1 MSLSA
6 WVPGLRRETGVA
18 AAAPSSCRSPGS
30 APLRALVSP
39 RRLNS
44 ARPSAPALLM
54 KRAVWRASGGR
65 RDTWGDQE
73 LHVDV
78 GRWLRPA
85 LPSHRHVTSGPADL
99 GARPADSGARP
110 ARVPSPALSSG
121 TGGPAQNGNKRE
133 IEIDKSIQNLM
144 STSNLYKTRSKR
156 TGAWFLP
163 GSPAAL
169 RLRGTPPPGVEPP
182 VARRLLSSRGRGFQ
196 HLSLGPEPSWC
207 ARQRNPPG
215 ARELGAW

>member
-6 WVPGLRRETGVA
+6 WVQRLRRETGVA
-18 AAAPSSCRSPGS
+18 AAAPSYSRSPRS

-54 KRAVWRASGGR
+54 ERAVWRASGGR
-65 RDTWGDQE
+65 RDTWGDRE

-78 GRWLRPA
+78 GRWIRPA
-85 LPSHRHVTSGPADL
+85 FLSHRHVTSGPADL
-99 GARPADSGARP
+99 CARPADHGARPVDPGARP

-121 TGGPAQNGNKRE
+121 TGGPAQNKNKRE
-133 IEIDKSIQNLM
+133 IEIDKSIQSLM

-169 RLRGTPPPGVEPP
+169 RLRGAPPAGARAYGCPACSLQPGPRIPAPP
-182 VARRLLSSRGRGFQ
+182 Q
-196 HLSLGPEPSWC
+196 
-207 ARQRNPPG
+207 PG
-215 ARELGAW
+215 A